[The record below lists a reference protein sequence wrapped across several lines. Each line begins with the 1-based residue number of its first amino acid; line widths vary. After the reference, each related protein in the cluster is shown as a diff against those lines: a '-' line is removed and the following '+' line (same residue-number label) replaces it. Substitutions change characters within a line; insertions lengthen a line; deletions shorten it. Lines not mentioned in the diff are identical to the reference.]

1 MVLLSEIRKKLKVK
15 TNKEALDII
24 EKVTWKKYS
33 EKTSRISDKV
43 WEEVESKYLSK
54 WDKKEIVKENEI
66 VDEEESFLQSFGI
79 VVEKKEVEDEIEEDI
94 KKERK
99 VYKMKKKEIKEK
111 KFKKDYITRSK
122 FKKYSPEDF
131 KREKFKVEK
140 KKKFTKEEYKK
151 PEKFEE
157 KVVKSAKQQSKPVK
171 KEETPKVSDTLVK
184 KDEILIPSTITVKEF
199 SEKLWIPLQE
209 VMKKLLMN
217 KIIVSANSNIDFETA
232 MLIADEFGV
241 KVKKEDEWLNIEDLI
256 EGNIEKI
263 LKEDLELAPED
274 LVERPP
280 IVTIMWHV
288 DHWKTKLLDYIR
300 QTNITEKEAWGITQS
315 IWASQ
320 IQYEGKKITF
330 IDTPWH
336 ELFTEL
342 RARWAK
348 VTDIVI
354 IAIAADEGVKQ
365 QTIEAINHA
374 KEANVPIIVAATKID
389 KPNANIDFVKSQISE
404 HWLIPEDRWGDVP
417 VIWVSA
423 ISWEGVDELLEMIL
437 LQAEMLELKYNP
449 KRPWIG
455 VILEAHK
462 DIKKGVLASVILMT
476 WTMKK
481 WDPLLVFDTYGKV
494 RRLIDWKWNDLQQIQ
509 WWDPALIL
517 WIQDLPQPW
526 RLVEVVWSEKEA
538 RDKSELVKE
547 KVQNMNKQSA
557 LSAILDKIQKWDKVQ
572 LKLILKADSFG
583 SLEALKYA
591 VSKIS
596 VPENVEIKVIHSDI
610 WPVSD
615 SDVVLADASNAVII
629 WFNIPFSSSIKKKAD
644 NLKVDIKNF
653 HIIYELIDYIE
664 KLVQW
669 LVEPEER
676 EEYIGKL
683 EVLGVFFKRWN
694 DMIVW
699 WKVIDWK
706 VINWAIFKL
715 FRKNKQ
721 TGELEEI
728 GWWKVTS
735 LKRETEN
742 VDEVKQGYEC
752 WLRVKTSKK
761 IQIWDI
767 MEFYEIVKW

>member
-151 PEKFEE
+151 PKKFEE
-157 KVVKSAKQQSKPVK
+157 KVVKSTKQQSKPVK